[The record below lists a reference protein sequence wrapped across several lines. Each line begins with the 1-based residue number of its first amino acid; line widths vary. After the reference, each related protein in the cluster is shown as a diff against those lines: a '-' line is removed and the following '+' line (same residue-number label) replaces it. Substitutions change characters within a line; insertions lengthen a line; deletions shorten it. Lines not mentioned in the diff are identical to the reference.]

1 MKVLLVHNK
10 YRTSAPS
17 GEDIAVANERRMLES
32 RGVEV
37 IAFERCND
45 DLDDSSLM
53 AKAAVTL
60 NTVWS
65 RRSRSELT
73 KVLREFRPDIAHVHN
88 TFSILS
94 PSVYGACRAAGV
106 PVVQTLHNFRLFC
119 PGALFLR
126 DGKPCEAC
134 VEKNLLQSIRYRCYR
149 NSVAATATLATML
162 SVHRAIGTYER
173 DIDRYIAL
181 TQFAR
186 GRFANAGIVDA
197 KLVVKPN
204 FIPNPPDP
212 GHGEG
217 RYVVFVGRLTEG
229 KGVETLIDAW
239 RDLGSVRLRIVG
251 DGSLRNQ
258 LENRAKSEGLNIEFT
273 GKQDRAAVLEAI
285 SNATFLIMPSVWY
298 ETFGLV
304 VAEAFACGTPVLVS
318 RIGSLDELVQEG
330 KTGAKFTAGDP
341 RDLANAVRTLL
352 SDESRLRQMRTEARA
367 FFDAHLTEEKNYS
380 QLMAI
385 YGDVLAKRVG

>member
-53 AKAAVTL
+53 AKAAVAL

-65 RRSRSELT
+65 RRSRAELT
-73 KVLREFRPDIAHVHN
+73 MVLREVRPDIAHVHN
-88 TFSILS
+88 TFSVIS

-106 PVVQTLHNFRLFC
+106 PVVQTLHNFRFFC

-162 SVHRAIGTYER
+162 SVHRAIGTYDR

-186 GRFANAGIVDA
+186 GKFANAGIADA

-239 RDLGSVRLRIVG
+239 RDLGSVKLRIVG
-251 DGSLRNQ
+251 DGNLRVQ
-258 LENRAKSEGLNIEFT
+258 LEARAKREGLNIEFT

-330 KTGAKFTAGDP
+330 TTGAKFTPGDP
-341 RDLANAVRTLL
+341 RDLANAVRTMLG
-352 SDESRLRQMRTEARA
+352 DEARLQRMRIGA
-367 FFDAHLTEEKNYS
+367 RSFFDAHLTEEKNYS
-380 QLMAI
+380 QLMTI
-385 YGDVLAKRVG
+385 YEDVLAKRVH